1 MLEFLYMTTSRQL
14 LHDLLQRSLTFPKKG
29 QRPPLFADLKT
40 QLALLSPEELA
51 SHFVELTFAG
61 ESLRLLRDQ
70 QWNLEKESGSV
81 SYAEFL
87 KDVFSSNLLSLSH
100 LQDFLSLRSIKD
112 LRVLGEIVTEWEP
125 EVLAQAA
132 RLSAEAQKR
141 FLQSSLHRM
150 VAVFADENALVQ
162 TGNTW
167 ARSLEFS
174 LYRTFDGLDQILGFH
189 YEADLEMKR
198 DNAVKERLYEG
209 AGVGVQSSYSTLLTA
224 LREIQPRQG
233 ARIVDLGSGYGRVG
247 LVVGLLRP
255 DMEFVGYEYVPHR
268 VQISNDSCARFGV
281 QEHVHFYT
289 QDLSEQSFRIPDA
302 EIYYMFD
309 PFTRETYLHVL
320 AQLVEVS
327 RRQRIVIVTKGNAR
341 HWLQEIAATEGWPA
355 GRSFDGGNLGIF
367 CSAEAEL
374 SA

>member
-1 MLEFLYMTTSRQL
+1 M
-14 LHDLLQRSLTFPKKG
+14 KG
-29 QRPPLFADLKT
+29 QRLQFFAELKV
-40 QLALLSPEELA
+40 QLALLNPEELA
-51 SHFVELTFAG
+51 SHFVELTFTG

-70 QWNLEKESGSV
+70 QWNLEKESGSG
-81 SYAEFL
+81 SYADFL
-87 KDVFSSNLLSLSH
+87 KEVFSSNLLSLSH
-100 LQDFLSLRSIKD
+100 LQEFLSQRSVKELR
-112 LRVLGEIVTEWEP
+112 LLGEAVADWEP
-125 EVLAQAA
+125 EILAQVNL
-132 RLSAEAQKR
+132 LSGERKKVFMQ
-141 FLQSSLHRM
+141 FSLQGM
-150 VAVFADENALVQ
+150 VAVFADENTLVQ
-162 TGNTW
+162 KGNAW

-174 LYRTFDGLDQILGFH
+174 FYRTFDGLDQILGFH

-198 DNAVKERLYEG
+198 DNTIKERLYEG

-224 LREIQPRQG
+224 LREIHPQQG

-268 VQISNDSCARFGV
+268 VQISNDSCERFGL
-281 QEHVHFYT
+281 QERVLFYT
-289 QDLSEQSFRIPDA
+289 QDLSEKSFRIPDA

-309 PFTRETYLHVL
+309 PFTRETYQHVL

-341 HWLQEIAATEGWPA
+341 HWLQEIAVSEGWPA

-374 SA
+374 PA